1 MIIIIGAGI
10 SGLYLGYLLKKSNR
24 EFIILEKED
33 RYGGRVQ
40 VGDFFNKQVVL
51 GAGIGRFEKDKIL
64 YNLCEELNV
73 PTQKYKT
80 NINYSFKVD
89 IPLMCSV
96 NYLKKIYK
104 KNTNLRSKLNF
115 LDFLYQYYEDAY
127 NFIKIS
133 GYTDY
138 IHADIED
145 TLYEYGFEDNVS
157 GYEAFSIKWQILLD
171 NLYNILKNNIH
182 LNEEV
187 IKCNTQESYIITN
200 KGKYTYQ
207 NLICSTPVN
216 IARKI
221 FPNIEILSHLNC
233 QSFSRIY
240 AKIGKNNDQ
249 LKEKIKNFTIV
260 DSFLQKIIP
269 IDSDNGIYML
279 GYNDNFN
286 ADLSFK
292 YFMTF
297 DKKIMYNLLEK
308 EIEKIF
314 DIKVEIEL
322 SKIAYWEY
330 GTTYYL
336 PLAQSYKDRNDWL
349 SNAIN
354 PIEKI
359 FFIGEGFSHNQGWVE
374 GSLESV
380 HNIYKIFNINK

>member
-10 SGLYLGYLLKKSNR
+10 SGLYLGYLLKKSNK
-24 EFIILEKED
+24 EFIIIEKEN

-40 VGDFFNKQVVL
+40 VGDFLNKQVVL

-64 YNLCEELNV
+64 YNLCTELNV
-73 PTQKYKT
+73 ETKKYNA
-80 NINYSFKVD
+80 NINYSFRVD
-89 IPLMCSV
+89 TPLLCSV
-96 NYLKKIYK
+96 NHLKRIYQK
-104 KNTNLRSKLNF
+104 HKNIRSNMNF
-115 LDFLYQYYEDAY
+115 LQFLYKYYENPYD
-127 NFIKIS
+127 FIKIS

-138 IHADIED
+138 IDADIED
-145 TLYEYGFEDNVS
+145 TLYDYGFEDNVS
-157 GYEAFSIKWQILLD
+157 GYEAFSVKWQILLD
-171 NLYNILKNNIH
+171 NLYNILKENIN

-187 IKCNTQESYIITN
+187 LEVDTQKSIIKTN
-200 KGKYTYQ
+200 KSLYSYDK
-207 NLICSTPVN
+207 LISSTPVN

-221 FPNIEILSHLNC
+221 FPNINTLSNLNC

-240 AKIGKNNDQ
+240 VKIGNNNGKF
-249 LKEKIKNFTIV
+249 KEKVKSFTIV

-269 IDSDNGIYML
+269 IDPDNGIYML

-292 YFMTF
+292 YFISF
-297 DKKIMYNLLEK
+297 DENKLYNLLEN
-308 EIEKIF
+308 EIERLF
-314 DIKVEIEL
+314 DIQVKIEL

-336 PLAQSYKDRNDWL
+336 PLLKSYKDRDDWL
-349 SNAIN
+349 HEATH
-354 PIEKI
+354 PIENL

-380 HNIYKIFNINK
+380 NNIYKHL